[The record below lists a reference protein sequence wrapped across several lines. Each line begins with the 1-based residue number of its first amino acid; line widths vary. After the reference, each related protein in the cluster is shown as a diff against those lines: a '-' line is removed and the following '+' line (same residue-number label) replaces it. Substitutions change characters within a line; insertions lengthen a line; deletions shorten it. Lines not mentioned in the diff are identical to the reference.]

1 MGKAASEQVE
11 GRESTASD
19 SVTLS
24 SLRLS
29 RIRTYAAEQDEVSLD
44 SGRERPPPRHASRT
58 TPRLAR
64 SFRKVCTS
72 GRNIPRALDL
82 NVHGKRDSSTSAPL
96 QAGQRLFT
104 HLFHPTCDS
113 RAPTLRGSAA
123 GGKTK
128 QELTSS
134 RGAPRSTIS
143 SVQVNRISC
152 RAAKALYFQRR
163 LGRRCG
169 AGILNVYDPWVP

>member
-1 MGKAASEQVE
+1 MSARVGKAASEQVE

-24 SLRLS
+24 PLRLS

-64 SFRKVCTS
+64 SCRKVCTR
-72 GRNIPRALDL
+72 GRKIPRALDL

-104 HLFHPTCDS
+104 HLFHPTCDT
-113 RAPTLRGSAA
+113 REHLRCGDQRLAEKLNES
-123 GGKTK
+123 
-128 QELTSS
+128 LPR
-134 RGAPRSTIS
+134 RGARPGVRSLPYRLIGFPA
-143 SVQVNRISC
+143 VR
-152 RAAKALYFQRR
+152 QRR

>member
-1 MGKAASEQVE
+1 MSARVGKAASEQVE

-24 SLRLS
+24 PLRLS

-64 SFRKVCTS
+64 SCRKVCTS

-104 HLFHPTCDS
+104 HLFIQPVTREH
-113 RAPTLRGSAA
+113 LRCGDQRLAEKLNES
-123 GGKTK
+123 
-128 QELTSS
+128 LPR
-134 RGAPRSTIS
+134 RGARPGVRSLPYRLIGFPA
-143 SVQVNRISC
+143 VR
-152 RAAKALYFQRR
+152 QRR
-163 LGRRCG
+163 LGRRCR
-169 AGILNVYDPWVP
+169 AGILNV